1 MSLIKLLSMW
11 RTFIDNVCQFFFVMF
26 YYYTKIIIIICG
38 CDKKTPR
45 RRVVILFFILCT
57 LKHDKYDTQTREGY
71 VMFFNCRQKVT
82 HTVDFIFEF
91 NFQKTTKKKLSVN
104 FFFIY
109 FVYK

>member
-1 MSLIKLLSMW
+1 
-11 RTFIDNVCQFFFVMF
+11 MF
-26 YYYTKIIIIICG
+26 YYYTKIIIIICD

-45 RRVVILFFILCT
+45 RRVVILFFILYT

-91 NFQKTTKKKLSVN
+91 NFQKTTKKKTFSKFLFYLFCVQMKLDS
-104 FFFIY
+104 
-109 FVYK
+109 